1 MADYKQ
7 TKLCAAGSKLL
18 VYKSKIANMC
28 GLKEHVQQNGSRS
41 SLDEYSYHLDQNLQ
55 EMYSVVQ
62 KSRAIPSKGKRG
74 ETLRMEELHD
84 DWTGKHWQQVL

>member
-28 GLKEHVQQNGSRS
+28 RLKEHVQQNGSRS
-41 SLDEYSYHLDQNLQ
+41 SLDECSYHLDQNLQ
-55 EMYSVVQ
+55 
-62 KSRAIPSKGKRG
+62 
-74 ETLRMEELHD
+74 
-84 DWTGKHWQQVL
+84 